1 MAASERVTTNDMF
14 HNLKQALV
22 AGAGGIIG
30 HALCH
35 ELKQQ
40 GWPVRG
46 LARRPVPGI
55 PSISVDL
62 TDQDATTKALAEA
75 KDITHVFY
83 AALSPDPDLS
93 TEAERNGRMLAHLL
107 DGLEAAS
114 APLRRVVIYPG
125 VQDLRHPPSSSAQ

>member
-1 MAASERVTTNDMF
+1 MF